1 MTQAELLK
9 EEYNQEDK
17 NDVLYSNFKSEND
30 VWYRSEVEE
39 GLKELDEGKFVTHEE
54 AKRILLE
61 LDNFK

>member
-17 NDVLYSNFKSEND
+17 NDVLYSNFNSEND
-30 VWYRSEVEE
+30 VWYRSEVEK